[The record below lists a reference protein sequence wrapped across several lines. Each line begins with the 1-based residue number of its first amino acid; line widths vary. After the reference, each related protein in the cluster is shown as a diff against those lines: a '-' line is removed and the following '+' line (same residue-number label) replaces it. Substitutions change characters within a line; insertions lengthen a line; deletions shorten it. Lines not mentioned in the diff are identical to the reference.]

1 MTSGKATVI
10 SRANIALAKYWGKND
25 EALNLP
31 AVPSVSMTLLPMRT
45 ETSVVLD
52 PKLTDDVFE
61 LDGEV
66 ASGGESKR
74 VTKLLDEVRAAS
86 GEKAKARVQSRN
98 HFPTASGLASSA
110 SGFAA
115 LAVAARVAYGL
126 PRNDRDASILARR
139 ASASAARSVF
149 GGYVELPAGTPGDD
163 SLAAYELL
171 GPEHWD
177 LRLVV
182 AVITE
187 KRKDV
192 SSRDGMG
199 VSRRTSPY
207 YDAWVERAP
216 RMAAGVREGLAKKD
230 MAILGPA
237 TEASFTAMH
246 ALAFASSPFTLYFQP
261 GSLAALATVRRLRE
275 ENGIGVYATMDAG
288 PHVKA
293 LCEAKDAER
302 VAEALGQTEG
312 VIRTILAGPGPGVEI
327 A

>member
-52 PKLTDDVFE
+52 PKLSEDVFE

-66 ASGGESKR
+66 ASSGEAKR
-74 VTKLLDEVRAAS
+74 VTKLLDEVRSVS
-86 GEKAKARVQSRN
+86 GETSKARVVSRN

-115 LAVAARVAYGL
+115 LAVAARAAYGL

-216 RMAAGVREGLAKKD
+216 RMAASVREGLAKKD

-246 ALAFASSPFTLYFQP
+246 ALAFASTPFTLYFQP
-261 GSLAALATVRRLRE
+261 GSLAALTTVRRLRE
-275 ENGIGVYATMDAG
+275 ESGIAVYATMDAG

-312 VIRTILAGPGPGVEI
+312 VIRTILAGPGPGVEME
-327 A
+327 